1 MRSRSGDAGDDEWLF
16 GTLLVDENY
25 QLFEDQTQGMPL
37 DLCWIDEGR
46 IADIEDLHMESWD
59 REAADFV

>member
-1 MRSRSGDAGDDEWLF
+1 M
-16 GTLLVDENY
+16 DENY

-46 IADIEDLHMESWD
+46 IADIKDLHMESWD